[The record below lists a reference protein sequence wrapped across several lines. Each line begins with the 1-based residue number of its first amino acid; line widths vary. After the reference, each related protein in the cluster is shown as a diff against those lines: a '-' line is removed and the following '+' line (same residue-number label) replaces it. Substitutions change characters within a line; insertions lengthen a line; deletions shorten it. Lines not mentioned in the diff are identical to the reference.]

1 MTEKGRSEYRVDQ
14 QPAFVLHTYPWRE
27 TSLIVE
33 FLTRDYGRIPLVAR
47 GAKRPMSQYRGLL
60 NPFCPL
66 AVSYS
71 GKGEVKNLT
80 RCEWYGTIP
89 MNEKVLMS
97 AFYINELLVRLLPR
111 GEPEPSLFTIYYDTL
126 KKLAL
131 EKDYLVPLRYF
142 ERDFLKVLGYALPS
156 GPFPAKH
163 YRFVRGDFVANDNTA
178 FEGSGI
184 SGTTLESLSTN
195 TLQSGTQEWEARMLM
210 RDLIRYYLE
219 DAPLNTRRILNELN
233 KL

>member
-1 MTEKGRSEYRVDQ
+1 M
-14 QPAFVLHTYPWRE
+14 
-27 TSLIVE
+27 
-33 FLTRDYGRIPLVAR
+33 
-47 GAKRPMSQYRGLL
+47 
-60 NPFCPL
+60 
-66 AVSYS
+66 
-71 GKGEVKNLT
+71 
-80 RCEWYGTIP
+80 
-89 MNEKVLMS
+89 
-97 AFYINELLVRLLPR
+97 
-111 GEPEPSLFTIYYDTL
+111 FTIYYDTL
-126 KKLAL
+126 KRLAV

-184 SGTTLESLSTN
+184 SGTTLEALNSN

>member
-1 MTEKGRSEYRVDQ
+1 M
-14 QPAFVLHTYPWRE
+14 
-27 TSLIVE
+27 
-33 FLTRDYGRIPLVAR
+33 
-47 GAKRPMSQYRGLL
+47 
-60 NPFCPL
+60 FC
-66 AVSYS
+66 
-71 GKGEVKNLT
+71 
-80 RCEWYGTIP
+80 
-89 MNEKVLMS
+89 
-97 AFYINELLVRLLPR
+97 
-111 GEPEPSLFTIYYDTL
+111 
-126 KKLAL
+126 
-131 EKDYLVPLRYF
+131 PLRYF

>member
-1 MTEKGRSEYRVDQ
+1 M
-14 QPAFVLHTYPWRE
+14 
-27 TSLIVE
+27 
-33 FLTRDYGRIPLVAR
+33 
-47 GAKRPMSQYRGLL
+47 
-60 NPFCPL
+60 
-66 AVSYS
+66 
-71 GKGEVKNLT
+71 
-80 RCEWYGTIP
+80 
-89 MNEKVLMS
+89 
-97 AFYINELLVRLLPR
+97 
-111 GEPEPSLFTIYYDTL
+111 
-126 KKLAL
+126 
-131 EKDYLVPLRYF
+131 
-142 ERDFLKVLGYALPS
+142 LGYALPS

>member
-1 MTEKGRSEYRVDQ
+1 
-14 QPAFVLHTYPWRE
+14 
-27 TSLIVE
+27 
-33 FLTRDYGRIPLVAR
+33 
-47 GAKRPMSQYRGLL
+47 
-60 NPFCPL
+60 
-66 AVSYS
+66 
-71 GKGEVKNLT
+71 
-80 RCEWYGTIP
+80 

-156 GPFPAKH
+156 DPFPAKH
-163 YRFVRGDFVANDNTA
+163 YRFVRGDFVANDGTA

-184 SGTTLESLSTN
+184 SGATLEALSSN

>member
-1 MTEKGRSEYRVDQ
+1 MV
-14 QPAFVLHTYPWRE
+14 
-27 TSLIVE
+27 
-33 FLTRDYGRIPLVAR
+33 RDDSDER
-47 GAKRPMSQYRGLL
+47 KS
-60 NPFCPL
+60 
-66 AVSYS
+66 
-71 GKGEVKNLT
+71 
-80 RCEWYGTIP
+80 
-89 MNEKVLMS
+89 LMS

-111 GEPEPSLFTIYYDTL
+111 GEPEPHYSRSITTRSKNWLSKKITL
-126 KKLAL
+126 SRSVTLNAI
-131 EKDYLVPLRYF
+131 
-142 ERDFLKVLGYALPS
+142 FLKVLGYALPS

-195 TLQSGTQEWEARMLM
+195 TLQSGTQEWEARILM